1 MSDQELREK
10 YPNICKLTE
19 KINSFGWT
27 RQQIDVFFEIA
38 AYYRPT
44 KLTEEDVA

>member
-1 MSDQELREK
+1 MTDQDREK
-10 YPNICKLTE
+10 RPNFYGIVE
-19 KINSFGWT
+19 KIHSLGWT
-27 RQQIDVFFEIA
+27 RQQIEVFFEIA